1 MFTRKK
7 NIPYT
12 KDILRGNCFQI
23 GEYTYGKPEVLAQSQ
38 GATLKIGKFC
48 SIAGGVKIILGDN
61 HRMDW
66 ATTFPFPAFS
76 SEWPEVADNKEYWFT
91 KGDVIIGNDVWI
103 GEDVLILSGVTVG
116 DGAVIGA
123 RSVVAKDV
131 DPYAV
136 VVGNPA
142 RMKKKRFSDEIIAQ
156 LLVLAWW
163 NWPKEKIKEHL
174 ETLLSPDIEALLQL
188 HL

>member
-1 MFTRKK
+1 MTMFKRKK
-7 NIPYT
+7 KSIYT

-23 GEYTYGKPEVLAQSQ
+23 GDYTYGTPDVHAQSQ
-38 GATLKIGKFC
+38 GAILKIGKFC

-66 ATTFPFPAFS
+66 ATTFPFPVFADQ
-76 SEWPEVADNKEYWFT
+76 WPEVADKRDYWFT

-103 GEDVLILSGVTVG
+103 GEDALILSGVTVG

-123 RSVVAKDV
+123 RSVVARDV
-131 DPYAV
+131 EPYAV
-136 VVGNPA
+136 VVGNPG

-156 LLVLAWW
+156 LLVVAWW
-163 NWPKEKIKEHL
+163 DWPIEKIREHL
-174 ETLLSPDIEALLQL
+174 EILLSPDVETLLTL
-188 HL
+188 